1 MTKRRTITALGGF
14 AAFALSLFLLAAC
27 AAPGGAVGPTPTP
40 DGATIAQRVQ
50 NADIKDAT
58 FDMSL
63 SMSQQGQTIDATGK
77 GTLTRNP
84 GRFSFTGNASVAGQ
98 QVALDIIT
106 DDATKTTY
114 TRIPMLSDKWSKSAT
129 TSSSE
134 FGNLDIKNAKL
145 IGTETVNGTVCYHL
159 QGTSSSGSSTTGDYW
174 VSQDKYYPVKMSAK
188 TSDGGQFTMTF
199 TGINSGAT
207 IDLPADTQVAAS

>member
-1 MTKRRTITALGGF
+1 MKGPPRWRWGLVGGY
-14 AAFALSLFLLAAC
+14 LAGC
-27 AAPGGAVGPTPTP
+27 AAVLGLAW
-40 DGATIAQRVQ
+40 
-50 NADIKDAT
+50 
-58 FDMSL
+58 
-63 SMSQQGQTIDATGK
+63 SQLGMEIFPNVDSGQFQLRLRAATG
-77 GTLTRNP
+77 TRIE
-84 GRFSFTGNASVAGQ
+84 STEEIIHK
-98 QVALDIIT
+98 ALDIIT